1 MDNNNYKNLHYF
13 DVSSLKSVVS
23 RSFDNKIEYH
33 IHTGIKKENN
43 SFFYPGESH
52 DYWEL
57 VYVEKGKVT
66 VSENEKIYEL
76 SEGQAI
82 FHSPLELH
90 RFWIKEE
97 HLPAKLKLASFS
109 LNTNIEHT
117 LSKGVF
123 TFQLEQKEAFA
134 EIYNAMEE
142 NYSLGWW
149 YKNEQASAV
158 ETIACVKMFENFL
171 LDLIMK
177 NSPDKTQDSSTGAR
191 RYKEVIKVLKE
202 HIGEDLS
209 VEEISKLCHLS
220 VSYIKKLFSLYAGCG
235 VMQYFIKLKV
245 LKAIKYLGEGM
256 NVSEVSELLGFSS
269 PSYFSVVFKKET
281 GRSPIEYKS

>member
-1 MDNNNYKNLHYF
+1 MDNSYKNLYHF

-23 RSFDNKIEYH
+23 RSFDSKIEHH

-52 DYWEL
+52 DYWEI

-76 SEGQAI
+76 SKGQAI
-82 FHSPLELH
+82 FHSPLEFH
-90 RFWIKEE
+90 RFWVKAEN
-97 HLPAKLKLASFS
+97 LPTKLKLASFS
-109 LNTNIEHT
+109 LDTNIEHT

-134 EIYNAMEE
+134 EIFNAMEQ
-142 NYSLGWW
+142 NYSLGQWH
-149 YKNEQASAV
+149 KNENAGSV
-158 ETIACVKMFENFL
+158 ETIACIKVFENFL

-177 NSPDKTQDSSTGAR
+177 NLPDKTQDSSTGAR
-191 RYKEVIKVLKE
+191 RYREIIKVLKD
-202 HIGEDLS
+202 HLDEDLT
-209 VEEISKLCHLS
+209 VEEVSKLCHLS

-235 VMQYFIKLKV
+235 VMQYFTKLKV

-256 NVSEVSELLGFSS
+256 SVSEVSELLCFSS